1 MKRYVLFDKESGEI
15 LHTHQYFKFGSDDF
29 EKVPEEEV
37 RQIFSRLA
45 KPEKINTILTDEPY
59 RSSYNFAR
67 KVDIKSGTIIT
78 TEHPSEYWLKRAQ
91 EKNSFLR
98 R

>member
-1 MKRYVLFDKESGEI
+1 MKRYILFDKENGEI

-37 RQIFSRLA
+37 KQIFSRIA
-45 KPEKINTILTDEPY
+45 KPEKIDVILTDEPY
-59 RSSYNFAR
+59 KSSYNFAR
-67 KVDIKSGTIIT
+67 KVDIKSRKVIT
-78 TEHPSEYWLKRAQ
+78 TERPSEYWIQRAQ
-91 EKNSFLR
+91 EKNNISR